1 MPEARPDYVQSLER
15 GLAVLT
21 SFSGETPAL
30 TLSDVARRTGLTRA
44 TARRLLLTLEELGY
58 VGSDGRLFHLRPK
71 TLDIGYAYLSSLPVA
86 EIAVPYMEELSTA
99 LHESSSAAILDGED
113 IVYIA
118 RVPAIADRV
127 QLAEIEFV
135 LQAKLDRG
143 CGARNLTGNK
153 GLAAGWPLMVEQDPV

>member
-86 EIAVPYMEELSTA
+86 EIEKISSLGGRTVQEPMDVPNGPTIA
-99 LHESSSAAILDGED
+99 LF
-113 IVYIA
+113 
-118 RVPAIADRV
+118 ADPEGHV
-127 QLAEIEFV
+127 VGLV
-135 LQAKLDRG
+135 KRG
-143 CGARNLTGNK
+143 
-153 GLAAGWPLMVEQDPV
+153 